1 MSNRERQDTPSWY
14 GKHDNPHHDGL
25 RAHQR
30 KIASME
36 EELFEYTGVK
46 GKHISL
52 PKGKLSQREI
62 LELTESFELPT

>member
-1 MSNRERQDTPSWY
+1 MARPEQEQPEWY